1 MFYFHENSKGNV
13 VNDYHKPDQSKSND
27 AKNIIITV
35 IDEREIANIK
45 IE

>member
-1 MFYFHENSKGNV
+1 

-27 AKNIIITV
+27 AKNIIIIITV

>member
-1 MFYFHENSKGNV
+1 

-27 AKNIIITV
+27 AKNIIIITV